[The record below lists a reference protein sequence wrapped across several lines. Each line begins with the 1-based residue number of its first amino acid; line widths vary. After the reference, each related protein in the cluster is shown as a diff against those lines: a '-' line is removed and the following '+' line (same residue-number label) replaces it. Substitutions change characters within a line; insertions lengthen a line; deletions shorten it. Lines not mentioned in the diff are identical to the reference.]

1 MTTHSRLIY
10 ALKDGNIVS
19 IADVPSGKECGCV
32 CPACGDE
39 LIARKGQKRMHH
51 FAHRSNEDC
60 EYGYES
66 SLHLAAKDI
75 LSRSEK
81 MVIPPVYVEFPQSGK
96 PKELISKERE
106 ISIDDVELEK
116 RFDDIIPDIV
126 VYSGDKYFFIEI
138 YVTHPIDDEKLKKL
152 KEKNIST
159 IEIDLSKIKRD
170 ISVEELSDI
179 LLKASDRK
187 SWKYNAYSN
196 EIFNQFVRISKKL
209 DQTQHGIIDEC
220 PIRGLKWNPDVKI
233 DDCQKCIFCTSAH
246 EGYVLCSGRER
257 ISTVGDFSM
266 PKEERIAISDA
277 QIAWREKYLLIN
289 GRCPSCG
296 SWLVE
301 RTSKRGKFWGCS
313 DFPRCRFH
321 VPINWNTVGRRRML
335 KSTIR

>member
-1 MTTHSRLIY
+1 MTKHSKLIY

-19 IADVPSGKECGCV
+19 IDDVPSGKECGCV

-96 PKELISKERE
+96 PKELISKERK
-106 ISIDDVELEK
+106 IPIDDVELEK

-126 VYSGDKYFFIEI
+126 VDSGDEHFFIEI

-152 KEKNIST
+152 KEKKIST

-170 ISVEELSDI
+170 ISVEEFSDI
-179 LLKASDRK
+179 LLNSSPQK
-187 SWKYNAYSN
+187 SWKYHTESGKWYRHFEKNASDESPLKRHGGGTYYVDRCPLQDLN
-196 EIFNQFVRISKKL
+196 WTNYANVR
-209 DQTQHGIIDEC
+209 
-220 PIRGLKWNPDVKI
+220 
-233 DDCQKCIFCTSAH
+233 DDCMRCVYCISYSR
-246 EGYVLCSGRER
+246 GKNLLCSGRKR
-257 ISTVGDFSM
+257 ISTIADFSIS
-266 PKEERIAISDA
+266 KEERVSISSFLPLWA
-277 QIAWREKYLLIN
+277 RK
-289 GRCPSCG
+289 CPYCNVQ
-296 SWLVE
+296 LV
-301 RTSKRGKFWGCS
+301 SKKIGDDKGWGCPHCPFFIPDS
-313 DFPRCRFH
+313 F
-321 VPINWNTVGRRRML
+321 WY
-335 KSTIR
+335 

>member
-1 MTTHSRLIY
+1 MTKHSKLIY

-19 IADVPSGKECGCV
+19 IDEVQSGKDCGCV

-39 LIARKGQKRMHH
+39 LIARKGEKRMHH

-81 MVIPPVYVEFPQSGK
+81 MVIPPIYVEFPQSGK
-96 PKELISKERE
+96 SKELLYLKKEIPVDR
-106 ISIDDVELEK
+106 VELEK
-116 RFDDIIPDIV
+116 RFDTIIPDIV

-179 LLKASDRK
+179 LLKSSDRK
-187 SWKYNAYSN
+187 SWKYNAVSDKWYRHFEKDASDELPLKRHGGETYYVDRCPLQDLN
-196 EIFNQFVRISKKL
+196 WTNYANVR
-209 DQTQHGIIDEC
+209 
-220 PIRGLKWNPDVKI
+220 
-233 DDCQKCIFCTSAH
+233 DDCMRCVYCISYSR
-246 EGYVLCSGRER
+246 GKNLLCSGRKR
-257 ISTVGDFSM
+257 ISTIADFSI
-266 PKEERIAISDA
+266 PKEERVSISNSLP
-277 QIAWREKYLLIN
+277 LLA
-289 GRCPSCG
+289 RKCPYCNVQ
-296 SWLVE
+296 LV
-301 RTSKRGKFWGCS
+301 SKKIGDDKGWGCPHCS
-313 DFPRCRFH
+313 FFIPDSF
-321 VPINWNTVGRRRML
+321 
-335 KSTIR
+335 

>member
-1 MTTHSRLIY
+1 MTTHSKLIY

-19 IADVPSGKECGCV
+19 IDEVPSGKDCGCV

-96 PKELISKERE
+96 SKELLYLKKEIPVDR
-106 ISIDDVELEK
+106 VELEK

-138 YVTHPIDDEKLKKL
+138 YVTHPIDDEKLRKL

-159 IEIDLSKIKRD
+159 IEIDLSKIKRE

-187 SWKYNAYSN
+187 SWKYNAVSDKWYQRFEKASD
-196 EIFNQFVRISKKL
+196 KMPL
-209 DQTQHGIIDEC
+209 TQRGLALHVDGC
-220 PIRGLKWNPDVKI
+220 PIGIRNWKGKNYANFV
-233 DDCQKCIFCTSAH
+233 DDCTCCEYCISYAH

-257 ISTVGDFSM
+257 IATKKDFLIS
-266 PKEERIAISDA
+266 KEERISNSNNPLPKI
-277 QIAWREKYLLIN
+277 EK
-289 GRCPSCG
+289 CPNCKVQ
-296 SWLVE
+296 LV
-301 RTSKRGKFWGCS
+301 RAKKDKGDVWQC
-313 DFPRCRFH
+313 PRCTFYI
-321 VPINWNTVGRRRML
+321 PVGFN
-335 KSTIR
+335 SDEN

>member
-1 MTTHSRLIY
+1 MTTHSKLIY

-19 IADVPSGKECGCV
+19 IDEVQSGKDCGCV
-32 CPACGDE
+32 CPACGNK
-39 LIARKGQKRMHH
+39 LWARKGEQRMHH
-51 FAHRSNEDC
+51 FAHEPHTHC

-75 LSRSEK
+75 LSRAKK

-96 PKELISKERE
+96 PKELISMERE

-152 KEKNIST
+152 KEKKIST

-187 SWKYNAYSN
+187 SWKCNAVSDKWY
-196 EIFNQFVRISKKL
+196 QRFVDFSDELPLTRL
-209 DQTQHGIIDEC
+209 GAGTYVDRCPLGVPGLNRTYYANVRDEC
-220 PIRGLKWNPDVKI
+220 MRCKYCISYSRGKNL
-233 DDCQKCIFCTSAH
+233 
-246 EGYVLCSGRER
+246 LCSGREW
-257 ISTVGDFSM
+257 ISTIADFPIS
-266 PKEERIAISDA
+266 KEERVSISNS
-277 QIAWREKYLLIN
+277 LPL
-289 GRCPSCG
+289 
-296 SWLVE
+296 
-301 RTSKRGKFWGCS
+301 
-313 DFPRCRFH
+313 
-321 VPINWNTVGRRRML
+321 
-335 KSTIR
+335 

>member
-1 MTTHSRLIY
+1 MTTHSKLIY

-19 IADVPSGKECGCV
+19 IDEVQNGKDCGCV
-32 CPACGDE
+32 CPACGNK
-39 LIARKGQKRMHH
+39 LWARKGEQRMHH

-96 PKELISKERE
+96 PKELISMERE

-152 KEKNIST
+152 KEKKIST

-179 LLKASDRK
+179 LLNSSPQK
-187 SWKYNAYSN
+187 SWKYHTESGKWYRHFEKNASDELPLKRHGGETYYVDRCPLGIQGLN
-196 EIFNQFVRISKKL
+196 RTNYANVR
-209 DQTQHGIIDEC
+209 DEC
-220 PIRGLKWNPDVKI
+220 MRCEYCISYSRGKNL
-233 DDCQKCIFCTSAH
+233 
-246 EGYVLCSGRER
+246 LCSGRKR
-257 ISTVGDFSM
+257 ISTIADFSIS
-266 PKEERIAISDA
+266 KEERVSISSFLPLWA
-277 QIAWREKYLLIN
+277 RK
-289 GRCPSCG
+289 CPYCNVQ
-296 SWLVE
+296 LV
-301 RTSKRGKFWGCS
+301 SKKIGDDQGWGCPHCPFFIPDS
-313 DFPRCRFH
+313 F
-321 VPINWNTVGRRRML
+321 WY
-335 KSTIR
+335 

>member
-1 MTTHSRLIY
+1 MTKHSKLIY

-75 LSRSEK
+75 LSRAKK

-96 PKELISKERE
+96 SKELISKERE
-106 ISIDDVELEK
+106 ISIDDVKLEN

-126 VYSGDKYFFIEI
+126 VDFGDEHFFIEI

-152 KEKNIST
+152 KEKKIST
-159 IEIDLSKIKRD
+159 IEIDLSKEKRD

-179 LLKASDRK
+179 LLKTSPQK
-187 SWKYNAYSN
+187 SWKYNAVSEKWYQ
-196 EIFNQFVRISKKL
+196 QFEKASDKMPL
-209 DQTQHGIIDEC
+209 TQRGLALHVDGC
-220 PIRGLKWNPDVKI
+220 PIGIRNWKGKNYANFV
-233 DDCQKCIFCTSAH
+233 DDCTGCEYCFSYAH
-246 EGYVLCSGRER
+246 EGYILCSGRER
-257 ISTVGDFSM
+257 IATKKDFLIS
-266 PKEERIAISDA
+266 KEERISNSNNPLPKI
-277 QIAWREKYLLIN
+277 EK
-289 GRCPSCG
+289 CPNCKVQ
-296 SWLVE
+296 LV
-301 RTSKRGKFWGCS
+301 RAKKDKGDVWQC
-313 DFPRCRFH
+313 PRCTFYI
-321 VPINWNTVGRRRML
+321 PVGFNL
-335 KSTIR
+335 DEN

>member
-1 MTTHSRLIY
+1 MTTHSKLIY

-19 IADVPSGKECGCV
+19 IADVPSGKNCGCV

-39 LIARKGQKRMHH
+39 LIARKGEKRMHH

-96 PKELISKERE
+96 PKELISKERK
-106 ISIDDVELEK
+106 IPIDDVELEK

-170 ISVEELSDI
+170 ISVVELSDI
-179 LLKASDRK
+179 LLKSSSQK
-187 SWKYNAYSN
+187 SWKYNAVSEKWY
-196 EIFNQFVRISKKL
+196 QRFVDVSDELPLTR
-209 DQTQHGIIDEC
+209 HGVETYVDRCPLGVPDLSRTNYANVRDEC
-220 PIRGLKWNPDVKI
+220 MHCDYCISYSRGKNL
-233 DDCQKCIFCTSAH
+233 
-246 EGYVLCSGRER
+246 LCSGREW
-257 ISTVGDFSM
+257 ISTIEDFSIS
-266 PKEERIAISDA
+266 KEERVPISISLPLWARKCPYCNA
-277 QIAWREKYLLIN
+277 Q
-289 GRCPSCG
+289 
-296 SWLVE
+296 LV
-301 RTSKRGKFWGCS
+301 SKKIGDDKGWGCPHCPFFIPDS
-313 DFPRCRFH
+313 F
-321 VPINWNTVGRRRML
+321 WY
-335 KSTIR
+335 

>member
-1 MTTHSRLIY
+1 MTTHSKLIY

-19 IADVPSGKECGCV
+19 IDEVQSGKDCGCV

-39 LIARKGQKRMHH
+39 LIARKGEKRMHH

-81 MVIPPVYVEFPQSGK
+81 MVIPPIYVEFPQSGK
-96 PKELISKERE
+96 PKELISMERE
-106 ISIDDVELEK
+106 ISIDNVELEK

-138 YVTHPIDDEKLKKL
+138 YVSHPIDDEKLKKL

-187 SWKYNAYSN
+187 SWKYNAVSEKWY
-196 EIFNQFVRISKKL
+196 QRFVKASDKMPL
-209 DQTQHGIIDEC
+209 TQRGLALHVDGC
-220 PIRGLKWNPDVKI
+220 PIGIRNWKGKNYANFV
-233 DDCQKCIFCTSAH
+233 DDCTGCEYCISYAH
-246 EGYVLCSGRER
+246 EGYILCSGRER
-257 ISTVGDFSM
+257 IATKKDFLIS
-266 PKEERIAISDA
+266 KEERISNSNNPLPKI
-277 QIAWREKYLLIN
+277 EK
-289 GRCPSCG
+289 CPNCKVQ
-296 SWLVE
+296 LV
-301 RTSKRGKFWGCS
+301 RAKKDKGDVWQC
-313 DFPRCRFH
+313 PRCTFYI
-321 VPINWNTVGRRRML
+321 PVGFN
-335 KSTIR
+335 SDEN

>member
-1 MTTHSRLIY
+1 MTTHSKLIY

-75 LSRSEK
+75 LSRAKK

-96 PKELISKERE
+96 SKELISKERE
-106 ISIDDVELEK
+106 ISIDDVKLEN

-126 VYSGDKYFFIEI
+126 VDSGDEHFFIEI

-152 KEKNIST
+152 KEKKIST
-159 IEIDLSKIKRD
+159 IEIDLSKEKRD

-179 LLKASDRK
+179 LLNSSPQK
-187 SWKYNAYSN
+187 SWKYHTESDELY
-196 EIFNQFVRISKKL
+196 QQYKKASDKMPL
-209 DQTQHGIIDEC
+209 TQRGLALHVDGC
-220 PIRGLKWNPDVKI
+220 PIGIRNWKGKNYANFV
-233 DDCQKCIFCTSAH
+233 DDCTGCEYCFSYAH
-246 EGYVLCSGRER
+246 EGYILCSGRER
-257 ISTVGDFSM
+257 IATKKDFLIS
-266 PKEERIAISDA
+266 KEERISNSNNPLPKI
-277 QIAWREKYLLIN
+277 EK
-289 GRCPSCG
+289 CPNCKVQ
-296 SWLVE
+296 LV
-301 RTSKRGKFWGCS
+301 RAKKDKGDVWQC
-313 DFPRCRFH
+313 PRCTFYI
-321 VPINWNTVGRRRML
+321 PVGFNL
-335 KSTIR
+335 DEN

>member
-1 MTTHSRLIY
+1 MTTHSKLIY

-19 IADVPSGKECGCV
+19 IDDVPSGKECGCV

-66 SLHLAAKDI
+66 SLHLAAKGI
-75 LSRSEK
+75 LSRSKK
-81 MVIPPVYVEFPQSGK
+81 MVIPPVYVEFPHSGK

-126 VYSGDKYFFIEI
+126 VYFGDKYFFIEI

-159 IEIDLSKIKRD
+159 IEIDLSKKRD

-179 LLKASDRK
+179 LLKSSDRK
-187 SWKYNAYSN
+187 SWKYNAVS
-196 EIFNQFVRISKKL
+196 E
-209 DQTQHGIIDEC
+209 
-220 PIRGLKWNPDVKI
+220 KW
-233 DDCQKCIFCTSAH
+233 
-246 EGYVLCSGRER
+246 Y
-257 ISTVGDFSM
+257 
-266 PKEERIAISDA
+266 
-277 QIAWREKYLLIN
+277 
-289 GRCPSCG
+289 
-296 SWLVE
+296 
-301 RTSKRGKFWGCS
+301 
-313 DFPRCRFH
+313 PR
-321 VPINWNTVGRRRML
+321 
-335 KSTIR
+335 

>member
-1 MTTHSRLIY
+1 MTKHSKLIY

-19 IADVPSGKECGCV
+19 IDDVPNGKECGCV

-96 PKELISKERE
+96 PKELISMERE

-152 KEKNIST
+152 KEKNFPT
-159 IEIDLSKIKRD
+159 IEIDLSKEKRD

-179 LLKASDRK
+179 LLKPSDRK
-187 SWKYNAYSN
+187 SWKYHAASDELYQ
-196 EIFNQFVRISKKL
+196 QFEKASDKMPL
-209 DQTQHGIIDEC
+209 TQRGLALHVDGC
-220 PIRGLKWNPDVKI
+220 PIGIRNWKGKNYANFV
-233 DDCQKCIFCTSAH
+233 DDCTGCEYCFSYAH
-246 EGYVLCSGRER
+246 EGYILCSGRER
-257 ISTVGDFSM
+257 IATKKDFLIS
-266 PKEERIAISDA
+266 KEERISNSNSLPPKFQDCPICKV
-277 QIAWREKYLLIN
+277 QLVREKKDK
-289 GRCPSCG
+289 GDVWQCPCC
-296 SWLVE
+296 
-301 RTSKRGKFWGCS
+301 TFYI
-313 DFPRCRFH
+313 P
-321 VPINWNTVGRRRML
+321 VGFNL
-335 KSTIR
+335 DEN

>member
-1 MTTHSRLIY
+1 MTTHSKLIY

-19 IADVPSGKECGCV
+19 IDEVQSGKDCGCV

-39 LIARKGQKRMHH
+39 LIARKGEKRMHH

-81 MVIPPVYVEFPQSGK
+81 MVIPPIYVEFPQSGK
-96 PKELISKERE
+96 SKELLYLKKEIPVDR
-106 ISIDDVELEK
+106 VELEK
-116 RFDDIIPDIV
+116 RFDTIIPDIV

-179 LLKASDRK
+179 LLKSSDRK
-187 SWKYNAYSN
+187 SWKYNAVSDKWYRHFEKDASDELPLKRHGGETYYVDRCPLQDLN
-196 EIFNQFVRISKKL
+196 WTNYANVR
-209 DQTQHGIIDEC
+209 
-220 PIRGLKWNPDVKI
+220 
-233 DDCQKCIFCTSAH
+233 DDCMRCVYCISYSR
-246 EGYVLCSGRER
+246 GKNLLCSGRER
-257 ISTVGDFSM
+257 ISTIADFPIS
-266 PKEERIAISDA
+266 KEERVSISNSLP
-277 QIAWREKYLLIN
+277 LLA
-289 GRCPSCG
+289 RKCPYCNVQ
-296 SWLVE
+296 LV
-301 RTSKRGKFWGCS
+301 SKKIGDDKGWGCPHCS
-313 DFPRCRFH
+313 FFIPDSF
-321 VPINWNTVGRRRML
+321 
-335 KSTIR
+335 

>member
-1 MTTHSRLIY
+1 MTTHSKLIY
-10 ALKDGNIVS
+10 ALKDGNIVN
-19 IADVPSGKECGCV
+19 IDDVPSGKECGCV

-96 PKELISKERE
+96 PKELISKERK
-106 ISIDDVELEK
+106 IPIDDVELEK

-126 VYSGDKYFFIEI
+126 VDSGDEHFFIEI

-152 KEKNIST
+152 KEKKIST

-187 SWKYNAYSN
+187 SWKCNAVSDKWYQRFVDFSN
-196 EIFNQFVRISKKL
+196 ELPLTRLGAGTYVDRCPLGVPGLNRTYYANVR
-209 DQTQHGIIDEC
+209 DEC
-220 PIRGLKWNPDVKI
+220 MRCKYCISYSRGKNL
-233 DDCQKCIFCTSAH
+233 
-246 EGYVLCSGRER
+246 LCSGREW
-257 ISTVGDFSM
+257 ISTIADFPIS
-266 PKEERIAISDA
+266 KEERVSISNS
-277 QIAWREKYLLIN
+277 LPL
-289 GRCPSCG
+289 
-296 SWLVE
+296 
-301 RTSKRGKFWGCS
+301 
-313 DFPRCRFH
+313 
-321 VPINWNTVGRRRML
+321 
-335 KSTIR
+335 